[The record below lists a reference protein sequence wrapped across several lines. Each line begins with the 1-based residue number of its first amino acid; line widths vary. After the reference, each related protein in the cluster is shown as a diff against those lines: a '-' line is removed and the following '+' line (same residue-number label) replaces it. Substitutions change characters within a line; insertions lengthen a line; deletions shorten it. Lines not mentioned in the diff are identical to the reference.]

1 MSGVRK
7 AAVAGVVAGLFAFG
21 LASSGWTQMPPPGHP
36 PMGGMGMGK
45 SGMKGPGGGG
55 HPGMMFSPSFLKNE
69 LKLSDEQI
77 DKFKKLRN
85 DYERESIKR
94 HAEIKLAEMDLWDL
108 FDKKDFTADQMEKKV
123 REVEAKKTDLRVF
136 RFKQLSTVKSIL
148 TPEQFEK
155 FRSMG
160 AMMFGGG
167 RYGMGGMGMGMM
179 GGMKGGM
186 GMPGGMMGHPGMGYM
201 GGYEDG
207 DED

>member
-1 MSGVRK
+1 MMGVRK
-7 AAVAGVVAGLFAFG
+7 AAVAGVVAGVFAFG
-21 LASSGWTQMPPPGHP
+21 LALSGWAQMPPPGHP
-36 PMGGMGMGK
+36 PMGGGMGMGK
-45 SGMKGPGGGG
+45 GGMKGPGGGAA
-55 HPGMMFSPSFLKNE
+55 HPGMMFSPSFLKDE

-77 DKFKKLRN
+77 EKFKKLRN

-94 HAEIKLAEMDLWDL
+94 GAEIKLAEMDLWDL

-136 RFKQLSTVKSIL
+136 RFKQLSTIKTIL

-155 FRSMG
+155 FRSLG

-167 RYGMGGMGMGMM
+167 RYGMGGMGM
-179 GGMKGGM
+179 KGGM
-186 GMPGGMMGHPGMGYM
+186 GMPGGMMDHPGMGYR
-201 GGYEDG
+201 GGYDYD

>member
-1 MSGVRK
+1 MNRVRK

-21 LASSGWTQMPPPGHP
+21 LASSGGAQMSPPGHP
-36 PMGGMGMGK
+36 PMGGGMGMGK
-45 SGMKGPGGGG
+45 GGMQGPGGGG

-85 DYERESIKR
+85 EYERESIKR
-94 HAEIKLAEMDLWDL
+94 GAEIKLAEMDLWDL

-123 REVEAKKTDLRVF
+123 REVEAKKTDMRVF
-136 RFKQLSTVKSIL
+136 RFKQLSTIKSIL

-179 GGMKGGM
+179 GGMKGGT
-186 GMPGGMMGHPGMGYM
+186 GMPGGMMGQPGMGSM
-201 GGYEDG
+201 GGYG

>member
-1 MSGVRK
+1 MGVRK
-7 AAVAGVVAGLFAFG
+7 AAVAGVVAGVFAFG
-21 LASSGWTQMPPPGHP
+21 LASSGWAQMPPPGHP
-36 PMGGMGMGK
+36 PMGGGMGMGK
-45 SGMKGPGGGG
+45 GGMQGPGGGA

-94 HAEIKLAEMDLWDL
+94 GAEIKLAEMDLWDL

-167 RYGMGGMGMGMM
+167 RYGMGM

-186 GMPGGMMGHPGMGYM
+186 GMPGGMMGPGMGYR
-201 GGYEDG
+201 GYDYD

>member
-1 MSGVRK
+1 MKGVRK

-21 LASSGWTQMPPPGHP
+21 LASSGWAQMPPSGHP
-36 PMGGMGMGK
+36 PMGGTGMGK
-45 SGMKGPGGGG
+45 GGMKGPGGGG
-55 HPGMMFSPSFLKNE
+55 RPGMMFSPSFLKDE

-85 DYERESIKR
+85 EYERENIKR
-94 HAEIKLAEMDLWDL
+94 GAEIKLAEMDLWDL

-123 REVEAKKTDLRVF
+123 REVDAKKTDLRVF

-155 FRSMG
+155 FRSLG

-186 GMPGGMMGHPGMGYM
+186 MGHPGRGYG
-201 GGYEDG
+201 GGYDSDTS
-207 DED
+207 DEE

>member
-1 MSGVRK
+1 MKGVKK

-21 LASSGWTQMPPPGHP
+21 LASSGAAQMPPPGHP
-36 PMGGMGMGK
+36 PMGGGMGTGK
-45 SGMKGPGGGG
+45 SGMPGPGG
-55 HPGMMFSPSFLKNE
+55 PGMMFSPSFLKNE

-85 DYERESIKR
+85 EYERESIKR
-94 HAEIKLAEMDLWDL
+94 GAEIKLAEMDLWDL

-123 REVEAKKTDLRVF
+123 REVEAKKAELRVF

-148 TPEQFEK
+148 TPEQFEQ
-155 FRSMG
+155 FRTMG

-167 RYGMGGMGMGMM
+167 RYGMGMM

-186 GMPGGMMGHPGMGYM
+186 GMPGGMMGHPGGMGY
-201 GGYEDG
+201 GRGYDHG
-207 DED
+207 DDD